1 MRFQTRNFLCSKPLT
16 FISKQTM
23 KYTFDT
29 EKIAN
34 YLMQF
39 KDKLPELYT
48 WNAKIEKLVDLGVI
62 TQTELNNLKSKT
74 SYDKEIV
81 LKKKVNLKLHEYYK
95 SNKELFDNL
104 CLWII
109 KDWGGILTAKD
120 SDTIELVKEFLES
133 DNPKY
138 KRIASASKVGAYMFP
153 EKYIIYD
160 SRVAYALN
168 WIILSENAGE
178 IFFPIPSGRNSKM
191 TAFEMNVLIR
201 LKKIKHYAPKDIS
214 EMDKRLYIN
223 QKDKTSYI
231 PEKES
236 YTELNKLIKK
246 ISNRLWNEEKSKM
259 LYYTEMLLF
268 SIADR
273 EIFKDIT
280 NRLTLEIK

>member
-1 MRFQTRNFLCSKPLT
+1 
-16 FISKQTM
+16 M
-23 KYTFDT
+23 KYTFNT

-34 YLMQF
+34 YLNQF

-48 WNAKIEKLVDLGVI
+48 WNAKIDKLVDLGVI
-62 TQTELNNLKSKT
+62 TQAELNNLNSKT

-81 LKKKVNLKLHEYYK
+81 LKKKVNLKLHEYFE
-95 SNKELFDNL
+95 SNKVLFDKL

-120 SDTIELVKEFLES
+120 SDTLELINNFLKS
-133 DNPKY
+133 DNPNY

-168 WIILSENAGE
+168 WIILSENAGD

-201 LKKIKHYAPKDIS
+201 LKNIEHYAPTEIT
-214 EMDKRLYIN
+214 EMNKRLYIS
-223 QKDKTSYI
+223 QKDKSSYI

-236 YTELNKLIKK
+236 YRELNNLIRE
-246 ISNRLWNEEKSKM
+246 ISNKLWDSEKSKM
-259 LYYTEMLLF
+259 LYFTEMLLF